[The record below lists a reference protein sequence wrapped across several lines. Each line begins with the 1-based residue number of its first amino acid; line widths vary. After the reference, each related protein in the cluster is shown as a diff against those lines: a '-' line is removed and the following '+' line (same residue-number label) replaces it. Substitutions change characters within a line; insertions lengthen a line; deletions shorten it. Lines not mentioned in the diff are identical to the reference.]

1 MLSQAGSDA
10 LSNVKVIEQKVFT
23 MLMMEEK
30 RKVMEY
36 SGGKVTP
43 RKPDPVLLL
52 SITKPTSTNQA
63 LNPCPIGK
71 FYELVIRQT
80 CFKMFRCHT

>member
-10 LSNVKVIEQKVFT
+10 LSNVKVIEHKVFIT
-23 MLMMEEK
+23 LMTEEK

-36 SGGKVTP
+36 SGRKVTP

-52 SITKPTSTNQA
+52 SITNPTSTNQA
-63 LNPCPIGK
+63 LNSFSIGK
-71 FYELVIRQT
+71 FYELVIRRMY
-80 CFKMFRCHT
+80 FKMFPCHP

>member
-1 MLSQAGSDA
+1 
-10 LSNVKVIEQKVFT
+10 VKVVEQKVFI

-36 SGGKVTP
+36 SGRKITP

-52 SITKPTSTNQA
+52 SITIPTSTNQA
-63 LNPCPIGK
+63 LNPCPFGK
-71 FYELVIRQT
+71 FCELVTRQT
-80 CFKMFRCHT
+80 CFKMFPCHT